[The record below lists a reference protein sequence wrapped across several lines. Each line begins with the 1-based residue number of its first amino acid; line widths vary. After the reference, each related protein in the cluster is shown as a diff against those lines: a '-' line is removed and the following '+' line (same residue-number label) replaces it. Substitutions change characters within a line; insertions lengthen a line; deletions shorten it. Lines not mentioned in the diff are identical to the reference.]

1 VKNKMVKNKMVKNK
15 MVKNKMVKNKMMKQA
30 LILTCIVYLFLI
42 SNLSAGQQISVA
54 IFPFSIQVSQSND
67 LTDDPT
73 NRKISETL
81 ASMLKEKLEKDG
93 AKVVFMKDFSDKEAW
108 TYSQFRQEGIK
119 LGVDRIITGTIF
131 IAGQRLSLDA
141 QMRNI
146 YEKQPPVTFF
156 SQAQSI
162 ETLYSAA
169 TELGKEITGELFQKK
184 IISSISVK
192 GNKRVEA
199 DAISRVVTSKPGEI
213 LNPET
218 LSEDLALIYKMGF
231 FDNVIVEK
239 KKLDRGVEI
248 IFEVTEKPSVRN
260 INFKDNDVY
269 KDEELFEVVDTT
281 TGSIL
286 NIYKINNDVEKIK
299 RLYTEKNYHN
309 CTIKYEIKS
318 LKNDQADIVFS
329 IDEGKKIKIESISFD
344 GNQHFDDDDIKDVMK
359 TQERGFWSIITS
371 SGDLKETELDN
382 DVIRIESLYK
392 NNGFIDVKVSDAQ
405 VSLTEKSI
413 DINFKIDEGNQYKIG
428 TIDITGDILTTKEAL
443 IGGMVSTQS
452 DLYNRELIRKDLLAL
467 TDLYSNQGYANVNV
481 APLINKDE
489 KNNTVNISFKIAKG
503 ELVYFNRII
512 ITGNS
517 KTRDKVIR
525 REMAVQ
531 EQGRFSMAGIQRS
544 HRNLGVKE
552 YFQNVDIKPVMTDK
566 PNQRNLTVKVEEKA
580 TGNFSFGGGFSSDDG
595 PYGQVS
601 LEERNLFGKGQNLKF
616 LAKISSETALYNIGF
631 TEPWF
636 LDMPISAGT
645 DIYKWEKE
653 YDYYD
658 KDALGLTLRAGFRQF
673 WDYTTI
679 GIEYNI
685 EDFDISNVDSGYTSV
700 TKGNYLTSSIK
711 PFISYDSRDHYF
723 LPTHGAIHKFSIQYA
738 GEFVGGEIN
747 FTKYQLES
755 GLFWPLFWKFT
766 GAAHAKLGYLD
777 DRTDGNPDIDWER
790 FYLGGINSIRG
801 FSQYDIND
809 TSKGSAIQRGGEK
822 SVLFNFELIFPIQED
837 MGVAGVLFYDR
848 GDVYGSDQN
857 IDLLDQYSTAGFELR
872 WNSPMGPIRLAYG
885 IVLDGAAGGN
895 FRNETGDG
903 QFDFSIGAFF

>member
-1 VKNKMVKNKMVKNK
+1 ML
-15 MVKNKMVKNKMMKQA
+15 A
-30 LILTCIVYLFLI
+30 CIVYLFAI
-42 SNLSAGQQISVA
+42 SNLSAEQQISVA
-54 IFPFSIQVSQSND
+54 IFPFSMQISQNSD
-67 LTDDPT
+67 LAGGPE
-73 NRKISETL
+73 NKKISTTL

-93 AKVVFMKDFSDKEAW
+93 TKVVFVQDFSDKEAW

-131 IAGQRLSLDA
+131 MAGQRLSLDA

-156 SQAQSI
+156 SQAQGI

-169 TELGKEITGELFQKK
+169 TELGKEITGELYQKK
-184 IISSISVK
+184 IISSISIK

-199 DAISRVVTSKPGEI
+199 DAISRVVTSKSGEI
-213 LNPET
+213 INPDT
-218 LSEDLALIYKMGF
+218 LSKDLALIYKMGF

-248 IFEVTEKPSVRN
+248 IFQVTEKPSVRN
-260 INFKDNDVY
+260 IKFKDNDVY

-309 CTIKYEIKS
+309 CTIKYEITS
-318 LKNDQADIVFS
+318 LKNDQADIVFT

-359 TQERGFWSIITS
+359 TQERGFWSILTS

-405 VSLTEKSI
+405 VSLSEKSI
-413 DINFKIDEGNQYKIG
+413 TISFKIDEGNQYKIG

-443 IGGMVSTQS
+443 IGGMVSTRS
-452 DLYNRELIRKDLLAL
+452 DLYNRELVRKDLLAL

-481 APLINKDE
+481 APLIDKDE
-489 KNNTVNISFKIAKG
+489 TNNTVNVSFKIAKG

-531 EQGRFSMAGIQRS
+531 EQGRFSMTGIQRS

-552 YFQNVDIKPVMTDK
+552 YFQNVDIKPVMTDM
-566 PNQRNLTVKVEEKA
+566 PNQRNLEVKVEEKA

-595 PYGQVS
+595 AYGQVS
-601 LEERNLFGKGQNLKF
+601 VEERNLFGKGQNLKF
-616 LAKISSETALYNIGF
+616 MAKISSEAALYNIGF

-636 LDMPISAGT
+636 LDKPISAGA
-645 DIYKWEKE
+645 DLYKWEKE

-673 WDYTTI
+673 WDYTTV

-685 EDFDISNVDSGYTSV
+685 EDFEIYDVDSDYTSV
-700 TKGNYLTSSIK
+700 TTGQYLTSSIK
-711 PFISYDSRDHYF
+711 PYISYDSRNHYF
-723 LPTHGAIHKFSIQYA
+723 LPTRGAINKFSIQYA
-738 GEFVGGEIN
+738 GEFLGGEID
-747 FTKYQLES
+747 FTKYELES
-755 GLFWPLFWKFT
+755 GIFFPLFWKFT
-766 GAAHAKLGYLD
+766 GAAHAKFGYLD
-777 DRTDGNPDIDWER
+777 DRTGGNPDIDWER
-790 FYLGGINSIRG
+790 YYLGGINSIRG
-801 FSQYDIND
+801 FDQYDIND
-809 TSKGSAIQRGGEK
+809 TPEGSIIERGGEQ
-822 SVLFNFELIFPIQED
+822 SVLFNFELIFPIAEE
-837 MGVAGVLFYDR
+837 MGVAGVIFYDR
-848 GDVYGSDQN
+848 GDVYGASQG
-857 IDLLDQYSTAGFELR
+857 IDLLDQYSTTGFELR

-885 IVLDGAAGGN
+885 IVLEGAAGGD
-895 FRNETGDG
+895 FRRETGDG

>member
-1 VKNKMVKNKMVKNK
+1 MNLKGTPFQKAPGT
-15 MVKNKMVKNKMMKQA
+15 NKMVKNKMMKHA
-30 LILTCIVYLFLI
+30 LMLTCIISLFLI
-42 SNLSAGQQISVA
+42 SNLSAEPQISVA
-54 IFPFSIQVSQSND
+54 IFPFSVQVSQSKTPADEQANK
-67 LTDDPT
+67 
-73 NRKISETL
+73 KISETL
-81 ASMLKEKLEKDG
+81 ASMLKGKIEADG
-93 AKVVFMKDFSDKEAW
+93 GKVVLVKDFSDKEAW
-108 TYSQFRQEGIK
+108 SYSQFRQEGIK
-119 LGVDRIITGTIF
+119 LGVDRILTGTIF
-131 IAGQRLSLDA
+131 MAGQRLSLDA

-156 SQAQSI
+156 SQSQSI
-162 ETLYSAA
+162 ETLSLAA

-192 GNKRVEA
+192 GNRRVEA

-213 LNPET
+213 LNPDT

-248 IFEVTEKPSVRN
+248 VFEVTEKPSVRN
-260 INFKDNDVY
+260 IKFKNNNVY
-269 KDEELFEVVDTT
+269 KDEELFDVVDTT

-286 NIYKINNDVEKIK
+286 NIYKINNDVQKIK
-299 RLYTEKNYHN
+299 LLYTEKNYHN
-309 CTIKYEIKS
+309 CIIKYEIKS
-318 LKNDQADIVFS
+318 LKNDQADIVFN

-344 GNQHFDDDDIKDVMK
+344 GNQHFDDDDIKKVMQTSEK
-359 TQERGFWSIITS
+359 GFWSFFTS
-371 SGDLKETELDN
+371 SGDLKKTELDN

-392 NNGFIDVKVSDAQ
+392 NNGFIDVKVSDAK
-405 VSLTEKSI
+405 VSLLEEIISI
-413 DINFKIDEGNQYKIG
+413 SFKIDEGNQYKVG

-443 IGGMVSTQS
+443 IGKMVSTSS
-452 DLYNRELIRKDLLAL
+452 DLYNRELIRKDLLVL
-467 TDLYSNQGYANVNV
+467 TDLYSNKGYANVNI
-481 APLINKDE
+481 APLIKKDE

-544 HRNLGVKE
+544 HRNLGVKD

-566 PNQRNLTVKVEEKA
+566 PNQRNLEVKVMEKA

-595 PYGQVS
+595 PFGQVS
-601 LEERNLFGKGQNLKF
+601 VEERNLFGKGQSMRF
-616 LAKISSETALYNIGF
+616 LAKVSGSTALYNIGF

-636 LDMPISAGT
+636 LDMPVSAGVNL
-645 DIYKWEKE
+645 YKWEKE

-658 KDALGLTLRAGFRQF
+658 KDAMGITLRAGFRQF
-673 WDYTTI
+673 WDYTAI
-679 GIEYNI
+679 GLEYNI
-685 EDFDISNVDSGYTSV
+685 EDFKITDVQELYTRVRDGS
-700 TKGNYLTSSIK
+700 YLTSSIK
-711 PFISYDSRDHYF
+711 PYITYDSRDHHF
-723 LPTHGAIHKFSIQYA
+723 LPTEGALHKLSIQYA
-738 GEFVGGEIN
+738 GEFLGGEID

-755 GLFWPLFWKFT
+755 GMFFPLFWKFT
-766 GAAHAKLGYLD
+766 GSVHAKLGYLD
-777 DRTDGNPDIDWER
+777 DRTDLSPDIDWER

-801 FSQYDIND
+801 FSQYDINNTSAVD
-809 TSKGSAIQRGGEK
+809 TVKQGGEK
-822 SVLFNFELIFPIQED
+822 SVQFNFELIFPIEEE

-848 GDVYGSDQN
+848 GDVYGTSQN

-885 IVLDGAAGGN
+885 VVIEGAAGGD
-895 FRNETGDG
+895 FRKETGEG